1 MSNAIKIIHS
11 NAGGI
16 DIGSE
21 SVFVGLE
28 NQEVKSFGTFTSEF
42 RILIQY
48 LQSHGITTIAME
60 ATGVYWYAL
69 YEMLEEAGI
78 EVYLVNGAHMKNV
91 PGRKSDV
98 QDCQWL
104 QQLHSYGLL
113 RKSFIPPDPIRQLRT
128 FTRLREDHIE
138 MSASHIQHMQ
148 KALTSMNLRI
158 HQQISQITGVSGMK
172 IVKAILS
179 GERNSKTL
187 LSLCSKQIINKK
199 GDEVI
204 KSLEGNYKAEHLFA
218 LKQAVEGYEFYLRQI
233 EECDRQIE
241 LIIQQINDN
250 LPPPGDCP
258 TINSPRPARH
268 YQPNIDNLHTLL
280 VRATGGKDAAQI
292 SGLTDKTFLK
302 IIGEVGTN
310 VDAWPTAQHFTS
322 WLGLTPKTDQ
332 TGKSKKRRKNKAKT
346 NGGQV
351 FKEAVMGI
359 ADSKYLALGGFYRR
373 IKAKRGAGIAVMA
386 TARKLAERYY
396 NLMKY
401 GLNYVEQG
409 IEKYEKMQ
417 KHRLEQFLIKKSQEI
432 GFQLVNIE
440 TGEVVH

>member
-11 NAGGI
+11 NAGGV

-28 NQEVKSFGTFTSEF
+28 NQAVTSYGTFTSEF
-42 RILIQY
+42 RILIKH
-48 LQSHGITTIAME
+48 LQSKGITTVAME

-113 RKSFIPPDPIRQLRT
+113 RKSFIPPEHIRQLRT
-128 FTRLREDHIE
+128 YTRLREDHIE

-148 KALTSMNLRI
+148 KALTSMNIRI
-158 HQQISQITGVSGMK
+158 HQQISQITGISGMK

-199 GDEVI
+199 ADEVI
-204 KSLEGNYKAEHLFA
+204 LSLEGNYKAEHLFA
-218 LKQAVEGYEFYLRQI
+218 LKQAVEGYEFYLGQI
-233 EECDRQIE
+233 EACERQIE
-241 LIIQQINDN
+241 LLIQQINDH
-250 LPPPGDCP
+250 LPPPEDCP
-258 TINSPRPARH
+258 TLNSPRPARH
-268 YQPNIDNLHTLL
+268 HQPNIDGLHTLL
-280 VRATGGKDAAQI
+280 VTATGGKDAAQI
-292 SGLTDKTFLK
+292 SGFTDKTFLK

-332 TGKSKKRRKNKAKT
+332 TGKSKKRRKNRAKT
-346 NGGQV
+346 KGGQI
-351 FKEAVMGI
+351 FKEAVMGV
-359 ADSKYLALGGFYRR
+359 AESKYLALGGFYRR
-373 IKAKRGAGIAVMA
+373 IRAKRGAAIAVMA
-386 TARKLAERYY
+386 TARKLAVQYY

-401 GLNYVEQG
+401 GVNYVEQG
-409 IEKYEKMQ
+409 IEKYEEMQ
-417 KHRLEQFLIKKSQEI
+417 KNRLEQFLIKKSQEL